1 MQHPVVLATLAYF
14 NAACFFENGNRENL
28 LEALSLIRLIQRED
42 MRQLTAEIYVYLSHY
57 NGDYLE
63 TLQYLRQKRAEPYGE

>member
-1 MQHPVVLATLAYF
+1 MEEPQQPTVLATLAYF
-14 NAACFFENGNRENL
+14 HAVCFFEYGNRENL

-42 MRQLTAEIYVYLSHY
+42 MKQLTAEIYVYLSHY

-63 TLQYLRQKRAEPYGE
+63 TLHYF